1 MELWPRVLK
10 LCLLVLCCLAPVLG
24 QDSPPAPPA
33 ISPPPTTEPPEAQAP
48 GVIQGTVLSGA
59 TAQPLRRAQVV
70 LKPVDAKAGS
80 TFQTTDESGS
90 FSFPKVATG
99 RYIITVQ
106 RDGYLPLSAGHIG
119 SYKMPPIFSVQ
130 SGQTI
135 SSFVFSLMPAGVVS
149 GKVKFDD
156 AEPAV
161 NTAIQLFRSYYD
173 RGRHGYAAAASART
187 DDRGEYR
194 LHGLEPGSYYVAALY
209 QAPPKPAGAE
219 PLERKDSNGNPLPEL
234 SYAVTFFPEAQKMSD
249 AVAVKVAPGQ
259 EVGGIDIFLTLVHT
273 VRVRG
278 RVIGALQG
286 GVVASPNV
294 TLRWNDPDNTASVN
308 APINVTLD
316 KDQTFEIQGVTAG
329 PYLVIASG
337 VEEGMTLTG
346 RVPLNVGDA
355 DVGNVDV
362 VVGAES
368 MWSGKIRADVDD
380 PNLPT
385 VLPPGL
391 VVSLQPR
398 RPIAS
403 PTRAQVSDNGEF
415 TIPFT
420 PEETYDLYVTNG
432 PSDVYVKSVRVA
444 GADRLDQGLEAA
456 SGASPPALDV
466 VLGMHGG
473 QVLGRAVT
481 ADPKVV
487 ASGATI
493 ALIPDPPVGR
503 VQAYQIAQADEYG
516 NFSLQGLPPG
526 KYLLVGWLDQAPCEV
541 YNPDDFVACQAQG
554 ASLTIAEGEER
565 SAQVT
570 AN

>member
-1 MELWPRVLK
+1 VDLRPRILK
-10 LCLLVLCCLAPVLG
+10 LCLLALCCVVPVLG
-24 QDSPPAPPA
+24 QDPPSTPPA

-48 GVIQGTVLSGA
+48 GVIQGTVLSGG
-59 TAQPLRRAQVV
+59 TGQPLRRAQVV
-70 LKPVDAKAGS
+70 LKPTDPKASS

-90 FSFPKVATG
+90 FSFPKVPTG
-99 RYIITVQ
+99 RYTITVQ
-106 RDGYLPLSAGHIG
+106 RDGYLPLSAGRIG

-135 SSFVFSLMPAGVVS
+135 SSFVFTMTPSGVVS

-161 NTAIQLFRSYYD
+161 NVAVQLFRSYYD

-209 QAPPKPAGAE
+209 QAPAKPPGAE
-219 PLERKDSNGNPLPEL
+219 QLERKDANGNPLPDL

-249 AVAVKVAPGQ
+249 AVPVKIAPGQ
-259 EVGGIDIFLTLVHT
+259 EVAGIDIFLTMVHT

-278 RVIGALQG
+278 RVIGGLKG

-308 APINVTLD
+308 APINITLD
-316 KDQTFEIQGVTAG
+316 KDQNFEIQGVTTG
-329 PYLVIASG
+329 PYLLVASG
-337 VEEGMTLTG
+337 VEDGVTLTG
-346 RVPLNVGDA
+346 RLPLNVGDA
-355 DVGNVDV
+355 DVADVDV
-362 VVGAES
+362 VVDAES
-368 MWSGKIRADVDD
+368 MWSGKIRLDQDGA
-380 PNLPT
+380 T
-385 VLPPGL
+385 VPPGL
-391 VVSLQPR
+391 VISLQPR
-398 RPIAS
+398 RPITSA
-403 PTRAQVSDNGEF
+403 TRAQVSENGEF
-415 TIPFT
+415 SIPFV
-420 PEETYDLYVTNG
+420 PGETYDLYVTNG
-432 PSDVYVKSVRVA
+432 PSDSYVKSVRLA
-444 GADRLDQGLEAA
+444 NAEQLDQGLEAS
-456 SGASPPALDV
+456 SGGVPTALDV
-466 VLGMHGG
+466 ILGAHGG

-503 VQAYQIAQADEYG
+503 VQAYQTTQADEYG

-526 KYLLVGWLDQAPCEV
+526 KYLLVGWLDQPPCDI
-541 YNPDDFVACQAQG
+541 YNPDDFAACQAQG
-554 ASLTIAEGEER
+554 AGLTIAEGEER